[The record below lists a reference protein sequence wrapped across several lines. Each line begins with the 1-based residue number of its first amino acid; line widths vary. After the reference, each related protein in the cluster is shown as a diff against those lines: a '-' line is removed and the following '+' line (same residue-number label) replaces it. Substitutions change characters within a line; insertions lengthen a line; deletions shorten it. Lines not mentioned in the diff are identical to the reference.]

1 MRETV
6 ESRVVVDATFKTERC
21 DASTVEDSTYRRG
34 TERPLEPDA
43 VVDFDDDVPEETLAR
58 LRTVSHYLD
67 NAIEIPGT
75 NYRIGLDPIL
85 GLVPG
90 VGDTT
95 AAAMSAYILV
105 EAAMLGV
112 PRATLARMFGNV
124 LLDTVFGSLPVVGDI
139 FDAVWKANARNVRL
153 LEERYDDLSGEGAE
167 ADRRF
172 LLVAVAVV
180 TILLVALGAGITLAA
195 LWALGQFGLF

>member
-1 MRETV
+1 MN
-6 ESRVVVDATFKTERC
+6 
-21 DASTVEDSTYRRG
+21 DSSLQHG
-34 TERPLEPDA
+34 SERPLEPDA
-43 VVDFDDDVPEETLAR
+43 IVDFDDDAPEETLAR

-67 NAIEIPGT
+67 NAFVIPGT

-85 GLVPG
+85 GFVPG

-105 EAAMLGV
+105 EAAMMGV

-124 LLDTVFGSLPVVGDI
+124 LLDTVVGSLPIVGDI
-139 FDAVWKANARNVRL
+139 FDAAWKANARNVDL
-153 LEERYDDLSGEGAE
+153 LEERYGDLSRDGAE

-172 LLVAVAVV
+172 LLVAVGII
-180 TILLVALGAGITLAA
+180 TILLVALGVGITLAA
-195 LWALGQFGLF
+195 VWALGQFGLF